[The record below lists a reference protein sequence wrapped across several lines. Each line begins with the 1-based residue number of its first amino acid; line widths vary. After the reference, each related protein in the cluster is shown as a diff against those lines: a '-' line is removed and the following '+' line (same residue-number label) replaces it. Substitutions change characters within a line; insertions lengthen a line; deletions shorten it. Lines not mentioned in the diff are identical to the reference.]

1 MAEPIEQPYEYKPPV
16 YEREL
21 VRFIPSPM
29 MTQYHEGLQR
39 KYEEDR
45 RDWRKLHPDR
55 DYKSLTTKEDEH
67 AESKEDCSMEQNKE
81 ETLKQKSAM
90 PKKTAKRISNPK
102 SVKPKKSKA
111 KPAKAKAKGKKRGG
125 HLHPFAALAQ
135 QVSAL
140 QANVDSLLAR
150 VVHLEEK
157 TADAS
162 EAA

>member
-81 ETLKQKSAM
+81 DRK
-90 PKKTAKRISNPK
+90 N
-102 SVKPKKSKA
+102 
-111 KPAKAKAKGKKRGG
+111 
-125 HLHPFAALAQ
+125 
-135 QVSAL
+135 
-140 QANVDSLLAR
+140 
-150 VVHLEEK
+150 
-157 TADAS
+157 S
-162 EAA
+162 EAEIRNDEKDREAYLESQKRKAEEIESQACQGESER